1 MKSQQELNAAIDA
14 LEKELALKN
23 RELEIEAALERVR
36 NRSMAMQKSEELKE
50 VIQIVFEQLQQLNFN
65 IDSAHFNLN
74 FKESDD
80 YDLWSAAPGQPY
92 PVKTYIPYFDHP
104 VFAKARE
111 AKENGLDFF
120 TESYTKEEKNRF
132 FEHIFKNAPI
142 IPEER
147 RNYILSRPGVAAST
161 VVMNTISLWV
171 TNYTGIPYSDE
182 ENAILKRF
190 GKIFEQSYT
199 RFLDLQK
206 AEAQAREAQIEAA
219 MEKVRSRSLAML
231 KSDELQEVVHT
242 VFEKFKELN
251 VEFYTVIIVIFQ
263 KGSKDILWWLENK
276 ESQQYPKILLPYAD
290 NPYLRDLFEARANG
304 SELFSKCYPFKEKNE
319 LFHYLF
325 NDTDFKYVP
334 EKQKEFLLGSEFAN
348 MCVALAKNTGI
359 HITSYSEKSFSKED
373 TDILK
378 RFAKVFDQA
387 YTRFLDLQKAE
398 EQAKEAQVEAALEKV
413 RSASLAMHYSD
424 HLEKVVATLFDKL
437 VELDIS
443 FDGVVIFT
451 FEKPSKNIQLWVA
464 TKALATPV
472 KIDLPHE
479 KDIEKNQIVH
489 DLWRTVESGESI
501 INKSYSGK
509 EKNDYFLYTAKY
521 NQAKYP
527 ESIKNFQLEAD
538 NWTISLA
545 AEKNS
550 VIGFDSWSGH
560 TITNEDFQ
568 ILKRFAK
575 VFDQAYT
582 RFLDLQKAEAQA
594 REAIKTSS
602 LDRVRGEIAS
612 MRNADDL
619 HRITPLVWRELIAL
633 GVPFFRCGVMIINE
647 TEEKVQFY
655 LSTPDGQPL
664 TALILPFDSS
674 DLVSN
679 PVISWRLQKV
689 YTDHWNKEQFIANT
703 TLLIRLGQTQTANAY
718 HGGEEPPESLTLQF
732 VPFKQGMMYVGSTE
746 PLTGSQIDLV
756 QALAETFAVAYARY
770 EDFTKLEDAKKQVEN
785 ALMELQATQ
794 KQLIQSEKMASL
806 GELTAGIA
814 HEIQNPLNFIN
825 NFSEVNK
832 EMIVE
837 LKGEIDKG
845 NYNEAKL
852 IANDIKDNEEKIN
865 NHGKR
870 ADAIVKGMLQH
881 SRTST
886 GTKEPTDINKLAD
899 EYLRLA
905 YHGLRAKDK
914 SFNADFKTEFDE
926 SLGEINIVPQDIGR
940 ALLNLFNN
948 AFYAVN
954 ERRKM
959 EGEGYKPTI
968 SVSIKRI
975 NDMVE
980 ISVKDNGN
988 GIPQPLIEKIFQPF
1002 FTTKPSGQGTGL
1014 GLSLAYD
1021 IIKAHSGEIKVQTKE
1036 GQGSEFLIS
1045 LPAIY

>member
-1 MKSQQELNAAIDA
+1 MFFFIVHFNFTNAGRKLHVQLNDRIKWPDLLLPAKNNTVIFTWIINLTACNCMKSQQELNAAIDA

-80 YDLWSAAPGQPY
+80 YNLWSAAPGQPY

-104 VFAKARE
+104 VFTKARE

-147 RNYILSRPGVAAST
+147 RNYILSQPGVAAST

-171 TNYTGIPYSDE
+171 TNYAGIPYSSA
-182 ENAILKRF
+182 ENTILKRF
-190 GKIFEQSYT
+190 GKIFEESYT

-219 MEKVRSRSLAML
+219 MEKVRSHSLAML

-263 KGSKDILWWLENK
+263 KGTKDILWWLENK
-276 ESQQYPKILLPYAD
+276 ESQHYPKILLPYAD
-290 NPYLRDLFEARANG
+290 IPYLRDLFEARANG

-325 NDTDFKYVP
+325 KDTDFKYVP

-398 EQAKEAQVEAALEKV
+398 EQAREARIEAALEKV
-413 RSASLAMHYSD
+413 RSRSLAMHKSD
-424 HLEKVVATLFDKL
+424 ELQEVVNAVFETLKEL
-437 VELDIS
+437 NIELDAANIL
-443 FDGVVIFT
+443 IFMENSKDIQCWT
-451 FEKPSKNIQLWVA
+451 ANNNDQMYSSRFILPFADLTVNRDLLKAKESGQNLIAKNYSSEEKNEFFNHLFEHSDFKYMPGGRKKFILESEYFTTSVALVKNIGIQA
-464 TKALATPV
+464 
-472 KIDLPHE
+472 I
-479 KDIEKNQIVH
+479 
-489 DLWRTVESGESI
+489 
-501 INKSYSGK
+501 SYSK
-509 EKNDYFLYTAKY
+509 KAFSE
-521 NQAKYP
+521 
-527 ESIKNFQLEAD
+527 
-538 NWTISLA
+538 
-545 AEKNS
+545 
-550 VIGFDSWSGH
+550 
-560 TITNEDFQ
+560 NENE
-568 ILKRFAK
+568 ILKRFTR
-575 VFDQAYT
+575 VFEQSYT
-582 RFLDLQKAEAQA
+582 RFLDLQKAEARA
-594 REAIKTSS
+594 REAIKASS

-619 HRITPLVWRELIAL
+619 HRITPLVWRELTAL

-647 TEEKVQFY
+647 TEETVQFY
-655 LSTPDGQPL
+655 LSTPDGKPL
-664 TALILPFDSS
+664 TALNLPFHSS
-674 DLVSN
+674 DLVRN
-679 PVISWRLQKV
+679 PVTSWRLQKV

-732 VPFKQGMMYVGSTE
+732 VPFKQGMMYVGSAE
-746 PLTGSQIDLV
+746 PLTSSQIDLV
-756 QALAETFAVAYARY
+756 QALAETFAVAYSRY
-770 EDFTKLEDAKKQVEN
+770 EDFTKLEEAKKQVEN

-832 EMIVE
+832 DMIAE
-837 LKGEIDKG
+837 LKEEIDKG

-899 EYLRLA
+899 EYLRLS

-914 SFNADFKTEFDE
+914 SFNADFKTDFDE
-926 SLGEINIVPQDIGR
+926 SIGEINIVPQDIGR

-954 ERRKM
+954 ERRKNPYPRRLAGNN
-959 EGEGYKPTI
+959 EYKPTVLVI
-968 SVSIKRI
+968 TKRVKPPLAGGDS
-975 NDMVE
+975 DMV
-980 ISVKDNGN
+980 
-988 GIPQPLIEKIFQPF
+988 
-1002 FTTKPSGQGTGL
+1002 
-1014 GLSLAYD
+1014 
-1021 IIKAHSGEIKVQTKE
+1021 
-1036 GQGSEFLIS
+1036 
-1045 LPAIY
+1045 